1 MQTPDLHLQEIC
13 SFGQDQG
20 QGNMVGI
27 QPFMAVAD
35 YATTVSFRAK
45 LNGYLAAAQAEG
57 WLNPRTI
64 VIFPEYIGTWL
75 VAVGESHSIFEAG
88 KLETAVKQMILRHLP
103 RFLINRLKAQSYDK
117 VVDALFRMK
126 AGPMAEVYY
135 DTFSHLAQQYQV
147 TIVAGS
153 IILPQPALVNGR
165 LQTGKGPL
173 QNVSLVFDAD
183 GRPYPD
189 IVRKVYMVQPDEA
202 SFTMAG
208 AAADLPVF
216 ETPAGRLGVLICAD
230 SWYADVYEALAPKK
244 PQLLAVPNNQA
255 PAGCWH
261 KPWPGYNPGPP
272 PADVDLNDVGTL
284 TEGEAW
290 LKYGLGGRLAG
301 AGAAAGMHVF
311 FHGRLW
317 DQSGDGHTIMVTKE
331 GTTEAPHVEKAA
343 LTNLWLALS

>member
-1 MQTPDLHLQEIC
+1 MQTPNLYIQEIG

-20 QGNMVGI
+20 QGNLVGI
-27 QPFMAVAD
+27 QPYMETAD
-35 YATTVSFRAK
+35 YATAESFRAK
-45 LNGYLAAAQAEG
+45 LNGYLAAAKEQG
-57 WLNPRTI
+57 WLNPQSV

-75 VAVGESHSIFEAG
+75 VAVAEKRQILEAET
-88 KLETAVKQMILRHLP
+88 LETAVKQMILRHLP
-103 RFLINRLKAQSYDK
+103 RFLSNRLKAQSHDK

-126 AGPMAEVYY
+126 AKQMAQVYH
-135 DTFSHLAQQYQV
+135 DTFSQLAQQFQV

-153 IILPQPALVNGR
+153 LVLPEPTLVNGR
-165 LQTGKGPL
+165 LQAGKGPL
-173 QNVSLVFDAD
+173 QNVSLVFGAD
-183 GRPYPD
+183 SRPIPH

-202 SFTMAG
+202 SFTAAG
-208 AAADLPVF
+208 SAADLPVF

-230 SWYADVYEALAPKK
+230 SWYADIYEALAPQK
-244 PQLLAVPNNQA
+244 PQLLAVPNNQT
-255 PAGCWH
+255 PAGCWS

-290 LKYGLGGRLAG
+290 LKYGLGGRLAS

-317 DQSGDGHTIMVTKE
+317 DQSADGHTIMVTSE
-331 GTTEAPHVEKAA
+331 GIMEAPHVEKAA
-343 LTNLWLALS
+343 LTNLWLAIS